1 MTDNPDVLILGGGS
15 GGYACA
21 LRAAQL
27 GMSVTLVEQDRVGG
41 TCLHRGCIPTKALTH
56 AAAVAD
62 TVSNAA
68 AIGIGATLGPID
80 LDAVHRYQ
88 SGVVDRLFQGLQGL
102 IRSRNVEV
110 VTGTGHYGG
119 GTTVVVG
126 DRSIT
131 GAQLVLATGS
141 RASIPPG
148 LDIGGRILTSDEA
161 LTSPALPGRA
171 VILGGGVIGV
181 EFASIWASL
190 GAEVTIIEALPR
202 LLSAED
208 DWTSR
213 QLSRAFRKRGI
224 TIKTDTRFV
233 TAVDDGTAVSVT
245 VDSGETLQA
254 DLLLAAVGRRPRTDG
269 IGLADGGVDIDER
282 GFIRVDDRLRTSVPD
297 VYAVGDIVAGPQ
309 LAHRGFG
316 HGVFVA
322 ETIAGRGPVAR
333 DDLEIP
339 RVAYCAPEVASV
351 GLTESQA
358 RERHSSI
365 ETVVYDLAGNGKS
378 QIIGTGGGIK
388 VIRVADGP
396 VVGIHMVGER
406 MGELIGEAQLIVS
419 WGAHPEDVAG
429 LIHAHP
435 TQNEAMGEAHLAL
448 SGQPLHTHN

>member
-27 GMSVTLVEQDRVGG
+27 GKTVTLIEQDKVGG
-41 TCLHRGCIPTKALTH
+41 TCLHRGCIPTKALAH

-62 TVSNAA
+62 TVSNASSV
-68 AIGIGATLGPID
+68 GIGATLGQID

-88 SGVVDRLFQGLQGL
+88 TGIVARLFQGLEGL
-102 IRSRNVEV
+102 IRQRGVDV
-110 VTGTGHYGG
+110 VTGTGRYAG

-141 RASIPPG
+141 RVSSPPG
-148 LDIGGRILTSDEA
+148 LDIGGRIVTSDEA
-161 LTSPALPGRA
+161 LTFPALPQRA

-190 GAEVTIIEALPR
+190 GSQVTVIEALPH
-202 LLSAED
+202 LISAED
-208 DWTSR
+208 YWTSK
-213 QLSRAFRKRGI
+213 QLARALRKRGI
-224 TIKTDTRFV
+224 TIMTDTRFAS
-233 TAVDDGTAVSVT
+233 AVDNGAGVSVT
-245 VDSGETLQA
+245 VEGGEILHA
-254 DLLLAAVGRRPRTDG
+254 DLLLVAVGRRPRTEG
-269 IGLADGGVDIDER
+269 IGLSEGGVDVDER
-282 GFIRVDDRLRTSVPD
+282 GFIRVDERLGTSVPD
-297 VYAVGDIVAGPQ
+297 VYAVGDVVAGPQ

-322 ETIAGRGPVAR
+322 ETIAGLSPIAV
-333 DDLEIP
+333 DDAEVP
-339 RVAYCAPEVASV
+339 RVAYCTPEVASV
-351 GLTESQA
+351 GLTEAQA
-358 RERHSSI
+358 RERHSAI
-365 ETVVYDLAGNGKS
+365 ETVVYDFAGNGKS

-388 VIRVADGP
+388 VIRVTDGP

-406 MGELIGEAQLIVS
+406 VGELVGEAQLIVS
-419 WGAHPEDVAG
+419 WGAHPEEVAG

-448 SGQPLHTHN
+448 SGRPLHTHR